1 MFNFLESKNKRL
13 VKKWKKEHEELVVL
27 GQEVIGEYVKNDH
40 QKTKQYLEK
49 FVDLAVEHLSSE
61 DIELYKLLNEPEKND
76 PDTDRLVKE
85 FQKSFKNT
93 KVTLMKFL
101 AKYVKPEE
109 KLDDVFFDTFNS
121 IMEILGKRI
130 AFENENLYFRLSLS

>member
-1 MFNFLESKNKRL
+1 MFNFFESKSKKL
-13 VKKWKKEHEELVVL
+13 VKKWQKEHEELVVL
-27 GQEVIGEYVKNDH
+27 GQYIVGEYVKNDH
-40 QKTKQYLEK
+40 KKAKKHLTK
-49 FVDLAVEHLSSE
+49 FVDLAIDHLTSE
-61 DIELYKLLNEPEKND
+61 DIELYKMLND
-76 PDTDRLVKE
+76 PANTDENTERLAKE

-93 KVTLMKFL
+93 KITLMKFL

-109 KLDDVFFDTFNS
+109 ELDDAFFDTFNS